1 MISGIHRVIDGQELL
16 NQINV
21 FPVPDGDT
29 GTNLSLSLGAALPVL
44 QQNEQ
49 KHLGTLLAAVAD
61 ALLDG
66 ARGNSGA
73 IMAQFFQGMSDAA
86 ADLSRFTPH
95 TFAKAVVTGSDYAHD
110 AMSNPREGTI
120 LSVIAAFAASV
131 DDQSRGA
138 ADGGFPA
145 LIGAAL
151 EESRQALA
159 ATQEQLEVLRKAG
172 VVDAGAKG
180 FVELVDG
187 MSEYLSTGNIVAEP
201 DLSMLSIDEPLV
213 TVGSSLES
221 GYRFCT
227 ECIVTGTDIDRRKL
241 REALADL
248 GDSLVLAGTKRK
260 AKVHIHVDEPERVFD
275 VARRY
280 GHVSAEKADD
290 MRRQQTSSHDA
301 SRRFAV
307 ITDSA
312 ADIPDEDMERLD
324 IHMVPCRVQFGQRG
338 YLDKVSITANEFFAE
353 LRSNPNH
360 PTTSQPAP
368 GDFRRQYQFLA
379 SHFADVLSINLTG
392 MVSGTVE
399 AARAAAERVNAHG
412 RIHVINSRNASL
424 GQGLLVVAAAE
435 YAKAGLSVQD
445 AIAAVQKLIPD
456 TRTYGL
462 LKDLRFAVRGGRVP
476 RWVKTIAEL
485 LRATAIIRTVPD
497 GRVASGTFLFGRKNR
512 VRRFARYV
520 ARNTPGRRG
529 AGRRHRARGMP
540 RRRGG
545 TGARIARPVRQHSPH
560 HDYRYRRGARRA
572 RRTRHAD
579 RGDPA
584 LYAPDGRQA
593 VQLTLQH
600 LAIGLDQVVA
610 LVAGVVDTPVHGPGP
625 EARAIPAR
633 GRDQLV
639 VTGEPA
645 VGAVGIEDHGHAVM
659 QRGEEVVR
667 LRGHQRRGLQRLV
680 RRLAA
685 PVLPEPGEGE
695 RLLAGERNEIR
706 DLHVALAVP
715 LVEAVRQHQAA
726 AAAVGGAVRRLFG
739 NRLGPRV
746 DHLVADG
753 RVLGP
758 GRHEPPAQRH
768 QFPAPA
774 LGIANRG
781 DVLCRGDVVARP
793 EIERTGRAEQRRG
806 CLGRGIERETAAHGY
821 SRMPM
826 PRFMRYRQPANSSST
841 NATRM
846 T

>member
-1 MISGIHRVIDGQELL
+1 LTAPVATQLSGDGFASALISGIHRVIDGQEFL

-44 QQNEQ
+44 QQSNEQ
-49 KHLGTLLAAVAD
+49 HVGSLLAAVAD

-73 IMAQFFQGMSDAA
+73 IMAQFFQGMSDSAGE
-86 ADLSRFTPH
+86 LSRFTPY

-131 DDQSRGA
+131 DDQSRRA
-138 ADGGFPA
+138 ADADFPA
-145 LIGAAL
+145 LVGTAL
-151 EESRQALA
+151 EVSRHALA
-159 ATQEQLEVLRKAG
+159 ETQQQLEVLRKAG

-187 MSEYLSTGNIVAEP
+187 MNHYLSTGNIVAEP
-201 DLSMLSIDEPLV
+201 DLSLLSIEAPLV

-227 ECIVTGTDIDRRKL
+227 ECIVTGADINRRKL

-275 VARRY
+275 VARRF

-290 MRRQQTSSHDA
+290 MRRQQSSSHDA
-301 SRRFAV
+301 GRRFAV

-324 IHMVPCRVQFGQRG
+324 IHMVPCRVQFGERG
-338 YLDKVSITANEFFAE
+338 YLDKVSITASEFFEE

-392 MVSGTVE
+392 MASGTLE
-399 AARAAAERVNAHG
+399 AARSAAERVNAHG
-412 RIHVINSRNASL
+412 RVHVINSRNASL

-445 AIAAVQKLIPD
+445 AVAAVEKLIPE

-476 RWVKTIAEL
+476 RWVKTIADL

-520 ARNTPGRRG
+520 ARKTP
-529 AGRRHRARGMP
+529 AAE
-540 RRRGG
+540 
-545 TGARIARPVRQHSPH
+545 
-560 HDYRYRRGARRA
+560 
-572 RRTRHAD
+572 
-579 RGDPA
+579 A
-584 LYAPDGRQA
+584 LD
-593 VQLTLQH
+593 V
-600 LAIGLDQVVA
+600 AI
-610 LVAGVVDTPVHGPGP
+610 
-625 EARAIPAR
+625 
-633 GRDQLV
+633 
-639 VTGEPA
+639 
-645 VGAVGIEDHGHAVM
+645 GHAVC
-659 QRGEEVVR
+659 REDAVLLEAE
-667 LRGHQRRGLQRLV
+667 LRKLFDNIHRTTITDIG
-680 RRLAA
+680 AA
-685 PVLPEPGEGE
+685 L
-695 RLLAGERNEIR
+695 
-706 DLHVALAVP
+706 
-715 LVEAVRQHQAA
+715 
-726 AAAVGGAVRRLFG
+726 GAHG
-739 NRLGPRV
+739 
-746 DHLVADG
+746 
-753 RVLGP
+753 GP
-758 GRHEPPAQRH
+758 GT
-768 QFPAPA
+768 
-774 LGIANRG
+774 LI
-781 DVLCRGDVVARP
+781 VATQP
-793 EIERTGRAEQRRG
+793 
-806 CLGRGIERETAAHGY
+806 Y
-821 SRMPM
+821 SRPGG
-826 PRFMRYRQPANSSST
+826 S
-841 NATRM
+841 
-846 T
+846 

>member
-1 MISGIHRVIDGQELL
+1 MNTPVSTKLTGDGFANALISGIHRVIDDQEIL

-44 QQNEQ
+44 QQADE

-73 IMAQFFQGMSDAA
+73 IMAQFFQGMSDSAG
-86 ADLSRFTPH
+86 DLSRFTPY
-95 TFAKAVVTGSDYAHD
+95 TFAKAVTMGSDYAHD

-131 DDQSRGA
+131 DDRCRQGA
-138 ADGGFPA
+138 NGDFPA
-145 LIGAAL
+145 LLQHAL
-151 EESRQALA
+151 EQARLALA

-180 FVELVDG
+180 FVDLVDG
-187 MSEYLSTGNIVAEP
+187 MNEYISTGNIVAEP
-201 DLSMLSIDEPLV
+201 DLSLLSIEATVV
-213 TVGSSLES
+213 TAGTSLES

-227 ECIVTGTDIDRRKL
+227 ECIVTGVDIDRRKL
-241 REALADL
+241 REALGAL

-260 AKVHIHVDEPERVFD
+260 AKVHIHVDEPDRVFD
-275 VARRY
+275 AARKF

-324 IHMVPCRVQFGQRG
+324 IHMVPCRIQFGDRG
-338 YLDKVSITANEFFAE
+338 YLDKVSITADEFFEE

-399 AARAAAERVNAHG
+399 AARSAAERVNAHG

-435 YAKAGLSVQD
+435 CANAGLSVQD
-445 AIAAVQKLIPD
+445 AIATVERLIPE

-476 RWVKTIAEL
+476 RWVKSIADL

-497 GRVASGTFLFGRKNR
+497 GRVASGTFLFGKKNR
-512 VRRFARYV
+512 IRRFARYV
-520 ARNTPGRRG
+520 ARKTP
-529 AGRRHRARGMP
+529 P
-540 RRRGG
+540 
-545 TGARIARPVRQHSPH
+545 
-560 HDYRYRRGARRA
+560 
-572 RRTRHAD
+572 AD
-579 RGDPA
+579 SLD
-584 LYAPDGRQA
+584 
-593 VQLTLQH
+593 V
-600 LAIGLDQVVA
+600 AI
-610 LVAGVVDTPVHGPGP
+610 
-625 EARAIPAR
+625 
-633 GRDQLV
+633 
-639 VTGEPA
+639 
-645 VGAVGIEDHGHAVM
+645 GHAVC
-659 QRGEEVVR
+659 REDAIA
-667 LRGHQRRGLQRLV
+667 L
-680 RRLAA
+680 
-685 PVLPEPGEGE
+685 EGE
-695 RLLAGERNEIR
+695 LRRRFDNIHRTTITDIGAALGVHGGPGTLI
-706 DLHVALAVP
+706 VATQP
-715 LVEAVRQHQAA
+715 YTR
-726 AAAVGGAVRRLFG
+726 
-739 NRLGPRV
+739 PRV
-746 DHLVADG
+746 
-753 RVLGP
+753 P
-758 GRHEPPAQRH
+758 
-768 QFPAPA
+768 
-774 LGIANRG
+774 
-781 DVLCRGDVVARP
+781 
-793 EIERTGRAEQRRG
+793 
-806 CLGRGIERETAAHGY
+806 
-821 SRMPM
+821 
-826 PRFMRYRQPANSSST
+826 
-841 NATRM
+841 
-846 T
+846 